1 MILISA
7 SCSLWYLDSSECC
20 YLLHHYHSAR
30 ALLYL
35 SAGLFPN
42 IFFMWKSEDVPN
54 PLHPAL
60 LSPFF
65 PSLFFHFLPS
75 FPFSLP
81 LSFSQQKDCQRVSWP
96 LIKIW
101 HLPLCYFVFL
111 VKYPATPVSLLH
123 LSLRAHTILILPSGE
138 DPLLWV
144 RELSLSFHR
153 LYPFSLSKWKIL
165 TYNDIVITS
174 YYVRWLLDI

>member
-60 LSPFF
+60 LISF
-65 PSLFFHFLPS
+65 
-75 FPFSLP
+75 FPFSISCARNTFHRVLSAFLKPPNHTLFASSNCCVENVEAAVHLSVTRLQRFPVAQWPTSTGRSLP
-81 LSFSQQKDCQRVSWP
+81 SAESPFTPS
-96 LIKIW
+96 
-101 HLPLCYFVFL
+101 FL
-111 VKYPATPVSLLH
+111 VSLPHLLRDRGPSFCYSVSQPPQSSHLKRLLPFH
-123 LSLRAHTILILPSGE
+123 LRIG
-138 DPLLWV
+138 
-144 RELSLSFHR
+144 LS
-153 LYPFSLSKWKIL
+153 
-165 TYNDIVITS
+165 
-174 YYVRWLLDI
+174 